1 MSPLETGPS
10 SPAARSSPADGPRAA
25 CLTVEPEHAIS
36 SNEDHRSNLAPRPS
50 FLAVLLRALSAW
62 PT

>member
-10 SPAARSSPADGPRAA
+10 SGGLAVPVEGQRAA
-25 CLTVEPEHAIS
+25 CLAGTPERAAAGAD
-36 SNEDHRSNLAPRPS
+36 DHESDLPPRPS
-50 FLAVLLRALSAW
+50 FLAVLLRALAAW